1 KGGITSW
8 LADRMKATKDHHN
21 GMPQIFDYLNETVEI
36 LKRLQVVKPFQD
48 EIGTLDFSIV
58 VKLCC

>member
-1 KGGITSW
+1 
-8 LADRMKATKDHHN
+8 MKATKDHHN